1 MYVKSEDVTNDEE
14 RNVEPEETK
23 AEIREQSRRISKRPN
38 RLEGYR
44 IQKTLEKGYVMI
56 LSFMN
61 YNMADNLVNKII
73 KMFDTFRI
81 FSYYQENIN
90 FSCHN

>member
-44 IQKTLEKGYVMI
+44 IQKTIEKGYVMI

-61 YNMADNLVNKII
+61 
-73 KMFDTFRI
+73 
-81 FSYYQENIN
+81 
-90 FSCHN
+90 